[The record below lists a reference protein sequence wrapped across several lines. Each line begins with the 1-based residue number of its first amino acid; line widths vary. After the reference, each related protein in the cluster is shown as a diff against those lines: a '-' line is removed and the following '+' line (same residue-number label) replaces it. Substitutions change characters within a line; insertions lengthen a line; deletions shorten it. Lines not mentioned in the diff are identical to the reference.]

1 MSNRTIRMNDA
12 LDAYLGRVSLR
23 ETDVQQRLR
32 EETAVLE
39 YAGMQI
45 SPVQG
50 QLMRMLAGL
59 VGARRAI
66 EVGVFTGYSALSVA
80 LALPEDGELVACDV
94 NEEWTAIARRYWS
107 EAGVDSKIRLEIAP
121 AVETLDNLIR
131 EGRSGEFDIA
141 FIDADKTSYDLYYER
156 CLELLRPGGLVLVDN
171 VLWSGK
177 VADETDRSEDTVALR
192 AFNAKLLPGRLPAS
206 SCACS
211 RRLGATHRR
220 RPRRRIAR
228 FSPHDLIGCLVVDVK
243 AQLVQCFHERLY
255 VPCVFPWED
264 VHVLGRVRKTM

>member
-23 ETDVQQRLR
+23 ETDVQRRLR

-192 AFNAKLLPGRLPAS
+192 AFNAKLRDDSRIELCMLPVGDGL
-206 SCACS
+206 
-211 RRLGATHRR
+211 T
-220 RPRRRIAR
+220 IAR
-228 FSPHDLIGCLVVDVK
+228 KLV
-243 AQLVQCFHERLY
+243 
-255 VPCVFPWED
+255 
-264 VHVLGRVRKTM
+264 

>member
-1 MSNRTIRMNDA
+1 MNDA
-12 LDAYLGRVSLR
+12 LDAYLGGVSLR
-23 ETDVQQRLR
+23 ETDVQRRLR

-192 AFNAKLLPGRLPAS
+192 AFNAKLRDDSRVELCMLPVGDGL
-206 SCACS
+206 
-211 RRLGATHRR
+211 T
-220 RPRRRIAR
+220 IAR
-228 FSPHDLIGCLVVDVK
+228 KLV
-243 AQLVQCFHERLY
+243 
-255 VPCVFPWED
+255 
-264 VHVLGRVRKTM
+264 

>member
-23 ETDVQQRLR
+23 ETDVQRRLR

-156 CLELLRPGGLVLVDN
+156 CLELLRRGGLVLVDN
-171 VLWSGK
+171 VLWGGK

-192 AFNAKLLPGRLPAS
+192 AFNAKLRDDSRVELCMLPVGDGL
-206 SCACS
+206 
-211 RRLGATHRR
+211 T
-220 RPRRRIAR
+220 IAR
-228 FSPHDLIGCLVVDVK
+228 KLGRS
-243 AQLVQCFHERLY
+243 
-255 VPCVFPWED
+255 PCVST
-264 VHVLGRVRKTM
+264 HG